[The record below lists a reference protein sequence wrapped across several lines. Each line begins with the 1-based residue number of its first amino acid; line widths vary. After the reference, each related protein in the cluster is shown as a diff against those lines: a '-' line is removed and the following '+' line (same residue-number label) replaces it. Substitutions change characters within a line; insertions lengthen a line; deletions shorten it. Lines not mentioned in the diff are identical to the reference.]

1 MKMRKKA
8 VAKDVVGARKM
19 FRKLAR
25 KKKQIPLEE
34 SIRILKDELRGVLSV
49 LGDGDYPYGVP
60 MNHFYNEEDGKIY
73 FHCGK
78 TGHRLDA
85 LKKHDKVSFCVYDE
99 GYRKD
104 GEWAL
109 NIKSVVVFG
118 RMKVVDDLDKV
129 VYISDKL
136 SRKFTKDDAYIKEEI
151 EKYAKQTLLL
161 ELTPEH
167 ICGKLVTEA

>member
-1 MKMRKKA
+1 MKVRQRA
-8 VAKDVVGARKM
+8 DVKDVVGARKM
-19 FRKLAR
+19 FRELVR
-25 KKKQIPLEE
+25 KKKQIPEE
-34 SIRILKDELRGVLSV
+34 QCIRILIDEPRGVLSV
-49 LGDGDYPYGVP
+49 LGDNDYPYGMP

-78 TGHRLDA
+78 MGHRLDA

-136 SRKFTKDDAYIKEEI
+136 SRKFTGDDAYIREEI
-151 EKYAKQTLLL
+151 EKYASQTLLL